1 MRITSALLGALV
13 GFQVGV
19 AQSTTVQ
26 EKADKISLFVGI
38 VPGSNR
44 DLVEPQRERLRNK
57 IVQCANRTGIVSVGM
72 SNFLLHPQM
81 EINEI
86 ARVEAMKVMYTAKC
100 EVVLAIAR
108 TDYRNFPGQS
118 FGTTS
123 IPVIGSGADSVQAIN
138 NAIQQIKTDDPRISK
153 FVLETKARIMD
164 YYTKNCD
171 EVIMEARRHYELQQH
186 DLSIGLLFS
195 VPPAAPCYDE
205 ARKMSMTVYKE
216 VLKDECEEQ
225 LLQLRSVLV
234 VAKGEGGTQR
244 HAEALKLIQAMN
256 PAADCY
262 QEAYGMMS
270 KLEDDLDEQRRV
282 EWNMERTRMQNE
294 AEVQKEAYRAMAQM
308 SAKADPMVVVTNVL
322 PR

>member
-1 MRITSALLGALV
+1 MRTTVLLLVALL
-13 GFQVGV
+13 GFQVGT
-19 AQSTTVQ
+19 AQSSVQ

-38 VPGSNR
+38 VPNTNKEL
-44 DLVEPQRERLRNK
+44 DEAQRERLRNK
-57 IVQCANRTGIVSVGM
+57 VVQCANRTGIVSVGM

-81 EINEI
+81 QINQMDM
-86 ARVEAMKVMYTAKC
+86 VEAMKVLYTAKC

-123 IPVIGSGADSVQAIN
+123 ITVIGSGADSTQAVN

-153 FVLETKARIMD
+153 FILETKAKIMD

-195 VPPAAPCYDE
+195 VPPSAPCYDD
-205 ARKMSMTVYKE
+205 ARKMSITVYKE
-216 VLKDECEEQ
+216 FLKDECEQQ

-234 VAKGEGGTQR
+234 ASKADSRAQR
-244 HAEALKLIQAMN
+244 HAEALKLIKGMN

-262 QEAYGMMS
+262 QEAYGMVN
-270 KLEDDLDEQRRV
+270 KLESDLDEQQRV
-282 EWNMERTRMQNE
+282 EWNLERARMQND
-294 AEVQKEAYRAMAQM
+294 AEVQKEAYKAMAAM
-308 SAKADPMVVVTNVL
+308 STRVDPMSGISVVVKS
-322 PR
+322 R